1 MAGAALRPVGRPRRG
16 GAPRLE
22 PLPPPAACPVA
33 AVAQV
38 QKASCQQTPPPV
50 ATDLAVASELSAD
63 ALVVQVLT
71 RNPSLAQMVAAADAA
86 EARYPQAVSL
96 EDPMLGA
103 AGSPRIFDHTD
114 DGGYR
119 FELSQKYPWPGKLRL
134 RGENAA
140 AEARAAGQDVED
152 VRLRLA
158 QAARDAFADYY
169 LAGRGLAVNREALD
183 LLAGIQSNQE
193 TLFKTGKAP
202 ESDLLQTRV
211 EIGRRRERQLTLER
225 MLRVARAR
233 INTLLHL
240 PPDAPL
246 PPPPARVPAVGPLPD
261 EASLGALALAQR
273 PDLKALAERIAA
285 EQASLALAHK
295 DYYPDFEVMA
305 AYDDFWGERPLRPQL
320 AVRMNLPIRLA
331 RRDAAVHEA
340 EAKINQRIAELNRL
354 TDDVNLA
361 VDQAYQETV
370 ESDQTVRLYERN
382 ILSDAELNV
391 KSAQTSYTTGKIP
404 AVTLLDAERNL
415 IDLRDRR
422 YEALAEAF
430 RRRAALERAVGG
442 PLQPSH

>member
-1 MAGAALRPVGRPRRG
+1 MAGAALRPVGRSRRG
-16 GAPRLE
+16 GGPAPALS
-22 PLPPPAACPVA
+22 PLPVSRPVA
-33 AVAQV
+33 AAAQV
-38 QKASCQQTPPPV
+38 QKASYQPTPPPV
-50 ATDLAVASELSAD
+50 ATDFAAASELSAD
-63 ALVVQVLT
+63 DVVAQVLR
-71 RNPSLAQMVAAADAA
+71 RNPTLAQQVAAADAA
-86 EARYPQAVSL
+86 AARYPQAISL
-96 EDPMLGA
+96 EDPMLGVT
-103 AGSPRIFDHTD
+103 GSPRIFNHTD

-119 FELSQKYPWPGKLRL
+119 VELSQKYPWPGKRCL
-134 RGENAA
+134 RGQNAA

-158 QAARDAFADYY
+158 EASRDAFADYY

-183 LLAGIQSNQE
+183 LLAGIESNQE

-202 ESDLLQTRV
+202 EPDLLQTRV

-246 PPPPARVPAVGPLPD
+246 PPPPAQIPAGGPLPD
-261 EASLGALALAQR
+261 ETALGALALAQR

-285 EQASLALAHK
+285 ERASLALAHK

-305 AYDDFWGERPLRPQL
+305 AYDDFWNERPLRPQL
-320 AVRMNLPIRLA
+320 AVRMNLPVRLEK
-331 RRDAAVHEA
+331 RDAAVREE

-354 TDDVNLA
+354 TDDVNLE

-370 ESDQTVRLYERN
+370 ESDQTVRLYERS
-382 ILSDAELNV
+382 ILPDAELNV
-391 KSAQTSYTTGKIP
+391 KSAQSSYTTGKIP

-415 IDLRDRR
+415 IDLRDRH

-442 PLQPSH
+442 PLQPAH

>member
-1 MAGAALRPVGRPRRG
+1 M
-16 GAPRLE
+16 
-22 PLPPPAACPVA
+22 
-33 AVAQV
+33 
-38 QKASCQQTPPPV
+38 
-50 ATDLAVASELSAD
+50 
-63 ALVVQVLT
+63 QVLT